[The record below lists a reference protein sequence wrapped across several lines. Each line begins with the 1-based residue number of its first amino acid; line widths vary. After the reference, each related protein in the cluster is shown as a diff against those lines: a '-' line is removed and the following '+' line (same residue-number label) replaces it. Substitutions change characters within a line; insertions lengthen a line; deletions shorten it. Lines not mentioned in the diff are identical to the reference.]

1 MTERTDTT
9 VTPGTAQRRQ
19 GRTPDR
25 PTDTRSD
32 EPAAEIPADVPARL
46 STGDV
51 CAVLGMSRDQV
62 RHHVRM
68 GRLDPIV
75 DHGYNTWRKYAPEDV
90 VTLAEQA
97 GITPDWSKVT
107 R

>member
-1 MTERTDTT
+1 MRSLRPRDGAAHACDRQKAGVHVKPATATT
-9 VTPGTAQRRQ
+9 TA
-19 GRTPDR
+19 
-25 PTDTRSD
+25 
-32 EPAAEIPADVPARL
+32 EALAAPADVPARL

-107 R
+107 L